1 MSGDRWEGDV
11 GVRLVQT
18 DTRAQAW
25 DAKILSITE
34 NGAFNYTAEYA
45 APTPVVQDAS
55 YSYLLPSANFTWH
68 FTDQLQ
74 LRAGAAKTMARP
86 AVDQL
91 APTNTTESVA
101 WGEFTQVYGGNADLK
116 PYSAAQGDLSLE
128 WYFAQH
134 SVASMAVFYKRITNQ
149 ITTSW
154 ETGQDIGV
162 PGYLFNVMRPING
175 DHARVKGLE
184 LSLQHFWDNGFGV
197 RAQYTRNLSTSWV
210 DGEQRPL
217 EGIAPATY
225 SLGVMYEKGK
235 WSLGANADR
244 TNGFVT
250 AINVLGT
257 GYNEQADAITWVT
270 AHVSYKFNDMI
281 SVSLDGQ
288 NLLDKAQTYSINGN
302 PLLSQG
308 YYRYGRSVN
317 LGVALRF

>member
-1 MSGDRWEGDV
+1 
-11 GVRLVQT
+11 
-18 DTRAQAW
+18 
-25 DAKILSITE
+25 
-34 NGAFNYTAEYA
+34 
-45 APTPVVQDAS
+45 
-55 YSYLLPSANFTWH
+55 
-68 FTDQLQ
+68 
-74 LRAGAAKTMARP
+74 MARP

>member
-1 MSGDRWEGDV
+1 
-11 GVRLVQT
+11 
-18 DTRAQAW
+18 
-25 DAKILSITE
+25 
-34 NGAFNYTAEYA
+34 
-45 APTPVVQDAS
+45 
-55 YSYLLPSANFTWH
+55 
-68 FTDQLQ
+68 
-74 LRAGAAKTMARP
+74 
-86 AVDQL
+86 
-91 APTNTTESVA
+91 
-101 WGEFTQVYGGNADLK
+101 
-116 PYSAAQGDLSLE
+116 
-128 WYFAQH
+128 
-134 SVASMAVFYKRITNQ
+134 
-149 ITTSW
+149 
-154 ETGQDIGV
+154 
-162 PGYLFNVMRPING
+162 
-175 DHARVKGLE
+175 
-184 LSLQHFWDNGFGV
+184 
-197 RAQYTRNLSTSWV
+197 V